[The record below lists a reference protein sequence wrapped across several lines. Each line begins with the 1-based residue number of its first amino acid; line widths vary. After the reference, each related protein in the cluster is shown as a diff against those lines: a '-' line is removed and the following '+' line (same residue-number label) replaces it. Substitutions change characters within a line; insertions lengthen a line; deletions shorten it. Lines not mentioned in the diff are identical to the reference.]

1 MAFSEITIVY
11 LMNKTIKPLISE
23 GRIEL
28 AMPDK
33 PKSKFQKYFTK
44 Q

>member
-1 MAFSEITIVY
+1 MIVSHNLLTENTKY
-11 LMNKTIKPLISE
+11 DKHLISE
-23 GRIEL
+23 GKIEL
-28 AMPDK
+28 TMPDK